1 MQHVWCVL
9 TCVTFHKLS
18 EIFQDIQ
25 KTDTTFPTPMQH
37 LRLLRCIPK
46 VFACGGANVRN
57 AGTGRKL
64 RRGESRFR
72 LAIRAYT
79 AILSAQTQCIP
90 PVWHLDIWWNINQ
103 TVYLSNCL
111 SISVS
116 ISISFSTYLP
126 TYLFIYLSTYLPIYL
141 PTYLSIYLSYTIPS
155 YTIHL
160 SISIYLYLS
169 LYISIF
175 LYLSLSISIYLYLS
189 LSKFNTQFQICN
201 LCN

>member
-111 SISVS
+111 SIS
-116 ISISFSTYLP
+116 IYLCIYL
-126 TYLFIYLSTYLPIYL
+126 YLFLYL
-141 PTYLSIYLSYTIPS
+141 PTYLSIYLPIYLSTYLPTYLPI
-155 YTIHL
+155 YL
-160 SISIYLYLS
+160 SILYYPILYYPSIYLD
-169 LYISIF
+169 
-175 LYLSLSISIYLYLS
+175 LSLSISIYLYISLSFSIYLYLS
-189 LSKFNTQFQICN
+189 LSISI
-201 LCN
+201 